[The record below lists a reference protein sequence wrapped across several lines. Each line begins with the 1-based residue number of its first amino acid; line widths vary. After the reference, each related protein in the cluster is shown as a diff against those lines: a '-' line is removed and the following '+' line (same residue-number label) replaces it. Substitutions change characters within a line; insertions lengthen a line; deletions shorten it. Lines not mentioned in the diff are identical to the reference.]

1 MQLFLDL
8 SSYFPGHPNVKAFI
22 SHGGLLGA
30 IEAIHCG
37 VPMIVMPQFGDQH
50 TNAKAIEANGG
61 GFILPLS
68 KVTEE
73 SVLKALKTVLSSGY
87 VLRFQIES

>member
-1 MQLFLDL
+1 
-8 SSYFPGHPNVKAFI
+8 
-22 SHGGLLGA
+22 
-30 IEAIHCG
+30 
-37 VPMIVMPQFGDQH
+37 MIVMPQFGDQH